1 MKKTLI
7 VLLVA
12 LLAISAVFA
21 NGATEAKTENAQ
33 YNLDT
38 FVKYH
43 VESEAE
49 ESVACVALLK
59 ALYDYVA
66 CAAAYVG

>member
-21 NGATEAKTENAQ
+21 NGATEAKTEKVDAFHIGKGWIVVPLRWKDVSSGLLRACRQ
-33 YNLDT
+33 S
-38 FVKYH
+38 
-43 VESEAE
+43 ESCWE
-49 ESVACVALLK
+49 
-59 ALYDYVA
+59 
-66 CAAAYVG
+66 